1 MHKEGLSYRLIG
13 RTHSPIMEKLEEIS
27 AGGKKMAPADG
38 ATPDGGGGT
47 VATAEA
53 RNAAEGEA
61 GLAADAAVLRGK
73 EEAANVNVDKLLP
86 ASTTT
91 ADDVAVTEALSDRK
105 IGTKQQR
112 STQSPSTPRAR
123 LSDQEKQRV
132 VDMVALREQ
141 RQHGAAPCPNSV
153 VDAELVG
160 PSVAPSATSI

>member
-1 MHKEGLSYRLIG
+1 MD
-13 RTHSPIMEKLEEIS
+13 KLEEIS

-91 ADDVAVTEALSDRK
+91 ADDVAVTEALSPATDRK
-105 IGTKQQR
+105 IGTKQQS
-112 STQSPSTPRAR
+112 STPSPSTPRAR

-132 VDMVALREQ
+132 VDM
-141 RQHGAAPCPNSV
+141 GGPAAATATWSRTMSQQSE